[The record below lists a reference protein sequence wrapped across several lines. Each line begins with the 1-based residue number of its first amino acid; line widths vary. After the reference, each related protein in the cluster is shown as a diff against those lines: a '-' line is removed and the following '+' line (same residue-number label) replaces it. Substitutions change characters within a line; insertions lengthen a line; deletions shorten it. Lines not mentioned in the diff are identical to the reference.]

1 MVLPAYDATGVGAK
15 AGSVTSLSWS
25 HTISGNAIIVSL
37 IALRASTTPPTVTV
51 TVGGTGATQ
60 LGSVAD
66 YWPDGTGNFAH
77 LFLFGLLNPPTGS
90 NTVAVSSSA
99 SLVSCGGNSVS
110 YKGVAGFGTAVTN
123 TGTSTSGSLSISS
136 TPGQMV
142 AALFSDT
149 TLTSISSFNQTQR
162 FLQAFASGQS
172 LLYLLGDAPGAS
184 TVTLTTTFGSST
196 TWAGIG
202 VPLL

>member
-1 MVLPAYDATGVGAK
+1 
-15 AGSVTSLSWS
+15 
-25 HTISGNAIIVSL
+25 
-37 IALRASTTPPTVTV
+37 
-51 TVGGTGATQ
+51 
-60 LGSVAD
+60 
-66 YWPDGTGNFAH
+66 
-77 LFLFGLLNPPTGS
+77 
-90 NTVAVSSSA
+90 
-99 SLVSCGGNSVS
+99 
-110 YKGVAGFGTAVTN
+110 
-123 TGTSTSGSLSISS
+123 
-136 TPGQMV
+136 MV